1 MADENVDTI
10 RRGFEAYNRDGVEAL
25 LAFLDPEFE
34 AVTAPEL
41 TVEPDTYRGHEGIRR
56 YFESF
61 FEVMEDI
68 RFEPQELIDAGDQV
82 VVLVR
87 LHARGKD
94 TGIEAD
100 QSLFQVWTVRD
111 GKALRLETFAERS
124 DALRAAGLS

>member
-1 MADENVDTI
+1 MADENVETI

-61 FEVMEDI
+61 YEVMEDI

-87 LHARGKD
+87 LRARGKD
-94 TGIEAD
+94 TGIEAE

-111 GKALRLETFAERS
+111 GRAVRLETFAERS
-124 DALRAAGLS
+124 EALRAAGLN